1 MTNSVD
7 FTFFYIF
14 FIVFLKNEGKFGK
27 NHAENIKNTGN
38 FCIFTCDFYKIVFFD
53 FLITDFL
60 TLSYSILFF
69 MKRR

>member
-1 MTNSVD
+1 
-7 FTFFYIF
+7 
-14 FIVFLKNEGKFGK
+14 LKNEGKFGK